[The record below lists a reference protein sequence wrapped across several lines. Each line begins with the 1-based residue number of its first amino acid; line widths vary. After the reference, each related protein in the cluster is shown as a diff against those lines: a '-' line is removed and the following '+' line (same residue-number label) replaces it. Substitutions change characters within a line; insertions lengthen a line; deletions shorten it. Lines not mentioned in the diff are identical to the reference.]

1 MEKYQF
7 NQNICW
13 ACQNAC
19 GGCSWSQSLTPV
31 EGWEVEEIPYMMY
44 HGSGYTVAST
54 YHITKCP
61 EFVQDEPRVNIGL
74 ILTEEENKE
83 FMKGRYFKK
92 FYADY
97 HTQE

>member
-1 MEKYQF
+1 MERYQF

-13 ACQNAC
+13 GCQKAC

-31 EGWEVEEIPYMMY
+31 EGWEAEEIPYMMY

-61 EFVQDEPRVNIGL
+61 EFVRDEPRKINPA
-74 ILTEEENKE
+74 ILTPEENAA
-83 FMKGRYFKK
+83 FMKGKRFLR
-92 FYADY
+92 A
-97 HTQE
+97 